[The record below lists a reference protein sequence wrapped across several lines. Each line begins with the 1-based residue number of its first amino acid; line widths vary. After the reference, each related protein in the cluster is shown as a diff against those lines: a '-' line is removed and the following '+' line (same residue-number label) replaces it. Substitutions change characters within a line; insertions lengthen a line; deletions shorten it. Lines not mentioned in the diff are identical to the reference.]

1 MWVDYLIAT
10 LVGCLGIWGLL
21 QWATDIIAL
30 NTLAHELTL
39 AGWIIEDVSALLN
52 LTSIRTHSLSD
63 LCVPLPAVIRDT
75 HCPLLSD
82 WLARLSE
89 SRIDLVAGDSVR
101 LQWRDAA
108 GVESV
113 LVTQRPTS

>member
-52 LTSIRTHSLSD
+52 LTSIRKHSLSD
-63 LCVPLPAVIRDT
+63 LCLQIPAVIRDT

-82 WLARLSE
+82 WLATLPD
-89 SRIDLVAGDSVR
+89 SRIDLVASDSIR
-101 LQWRDAA
+101 LQWRDHT
-108 GVESV
+108 GELTVIE
-113 LVTQRPTS
+113 TQWATP

>member
-1 MWVDYLIAT
+1 MWIDYLLAT

-39 AGWIIEDVSALLN
+39 AGWIIEDVSALLS
-52 LTSIRTHSLSD
+52 LTSIRTHSLSE
-63 LCVPLPAVIRDT
+63 LCLHLPVVIRDT

-101 LQWRDAA
+101 LQWRDHTGEA
-108 GVESV
+108 SV
-113 LVTQRPTS
+113 LETQWPTS